1 MIAQIDE
8 QVKYSMLHEAE
19 KIFIE
24 AFNKKAIEN
33 FSSKESFKLWNVIN
47 KKYAAKN
54 DIISEINQQI
64 NSFNQVVQDMSE
76 VLELEVQTIIKKQE
90 LIEVKA

>member
-1 MIAQIDE
+1 
-8 QVKYSMLHEAE
+8 MLHEAE

-24 AFNKKAIEN
+24 TVNKKSAEK

-54 DIISEINQQI
+54 DIFSEINQQI
-64 NSFNQVVQDMSE
+64 NSFHQVVQDMSE
-76 VLELEVQTIIKKQE
+76 VL
-90 LIEVKA
+90 